1 MADAFVELLME
12 VMPRVPA
19 ERRGSVS
26 TIMTEYV
33 SNPAFKKAL
42 QPAIRGARRDENTG
56 GINPAD
62 AMRRVSAAIR
72 AAERGGELEAFDID
86 MEEDQWASL
95 LDAVDYIDDELATA
109 AEADESADQDV
120 LDELADEY
128 DGEEI
133 EGVDEAAIDAE
144 DNPPP
149 PDPTSRYD
157 EEKIAARKKRIRQ
170 SRRQRKFAPVDES
183 GTSWKFGDDYGLE
196 LEGVLDATEDIRGME
211 VGMMPGTGPGVD
223 MAVDALQKRSEGPMD
238 LGLEAM
244 VDSDFDDYNAWLND
258 GADGPS
264 QSDIVGFA
272 PSPDYG
278 APEEIVEQTT
288 PVEEDPSGGLNSRM
302 LGASIIGGTGLAA
315 GIAQPFVDQYM
326 QRDWENML
334 RASADG
340 DTVARKE
347 GALAAGRAMQGMMGA
362 SLGRRDISPALAM
375 RNAQNA
381 SRNILQDIYGQQL
394 VASAQERR
402 LAEQQLAKIR
412 SDRWQKALG
421 TLTQVGADVG
431 AVLAKEG
438 AKESAGPVT
447 AGMKS
452 SGGGGGDATGQ

>member
-56 GINPAD
+56 GPDLAD
-62 AMRRVSAAIR
+62 LMRRVSGAIR
-72 AAERGGELEAFDID
+72 AAERGGEVGALDIE

-95 LDAVDYIDDELATA
+95 VDAVDYIDDELATA

-120 LDELADEY
+120 LDELGDEY

-157 EEKIAARKKRIRQ
+157 EERIAARKKRIRQ

-211 VGMMPGTGPGVD
+211 AGMMPATGPGVD

-278 APEEIVEQTT
+278 APEEIVE
-288 PVEEDPSGGLNSRM
+288 EDLSGGLNSRM
-302 LGASIIGGTGLAA
+302 LGAAIVGGTGLAA
-315 GIAQPFVDQYM
+315 GLAQPFVDQYM

-347 GALAAGRAMQGMMGA
+347 GALAAGRAMQGMMGTA
-362 SLGRRDISPALAM
+362 LGRRDISPALAM

-431 AVLAKEG
+431 AYLAKEG

-447 AGMKS
+447 AGTKN
-452 SGGGGGDATGQ
+452 SGGGGGNATGQ

>member
-1 MADAFVELLME
+1 
-12 VMPRVPA
+12 
-19 ERRGSVS
+19 
-26 TIMTEYV
+26 
-33 SNPAFKKAL
+33 
-42 QPAIRGARRDENTG
+42 
-56 GINPAD
+56 
-62 AMRRVSAAIR
+62 MRRVSGAIR
-72 AAERGGELEAFDID
+72 AAEKGEEVEALDID

-109 AEADESADQDV
+109 AEADESADQDA
-120 LDELADEY
+120 LDELDAEALEAVEDAD
-128 DGEEI
+128 
-133 EGVDEAAIDAE
+133 IDAE
-144 DNPPP
+144 DNAPPP
-149 PDPTSRYD
+149 EAAYD
-157 EEKIAARKKRIRQ
+157 EEKIAARRKRIRQ

-183 GTSWKFGDDYGLE
+183 VASWELGDDYGLQ
-196 LEGVLDATEDIRGME
+196 LDRLDATEDIRGME
-211 VGMMPGTGPGVD
+211 AGMMPGTGPGVD
-223 MAVDALQKRSEGPMD
+223 MAVDALQKRSEAPMD
-238 LGLEAM
+238 LGLQNYDVA
-244 VDSDFDDYNAWLND
+244 DSDFDDYNAWLND

-264 QSDIVGFA
+264 PSDIVGFA

-288 PVEEDPSGGLNSRM
+288 RVEEDPSGGLNSRM
-302 LGASIIGGTGLAA
+302 LGASIVGGTGLAA

-375 RNAQNA
+375 RNAQSA
-381 SRNILQDIYGQQL
+381 SRNILQDIYGRQL

-402 LAEQQLAKIR
+402 IAEQQLAKIR

-431 AVLAKEG
+431 AFLGKEG
-438 AKESAGPVT
+438 AKQSAGPVT